1 MRAVRPASAQ
11 LTNLSPSRDA
21 GDGAVPVAVPDHA
34 QIEVSMRVFAI
45 ALALGLWV
53 AVGNFAL
60 AMTAP
65 AEDPDRRLVIG
76 LLLVF
81 SFVVALWRRGA
92 ACAILRARPWLIVVV
107 AVLSLVA
114 ALLDSVDG
122 PYLAIS
128 QTVIGV
134 AVVVARPR
142 MVWVC
147 AGVLEAVY
155 AAAVL
160 VARSPGHLVDD
171 LGQLIAYPFAAA
183 VFLGLANL
191 YMRFLG
197 NVDAV
202 LAEVRDGTRALTP
215 ALGQAIRVG
224 GGSRFGLLPAP
235 PARARLTSV
244 ELRVVDALA
253 AGVRPKQLAYAW
265 GVSLATIRTHI
276 RHAKRKTGARTLPE
290 LAVIVAPLDPQDRG

>member
-1 MRAVRPASAQ
+1 MRSVTPGSAQ
-11 LTNLSPSRDA
+11 LTNRTATGDP
-21 GDGAVPVAVPDHA
+21 GDGSTPLAAPDHA
-34 QIEVSMRVFAI
+34 QVAVSMRVFAI

-60 AMTAP
+60 AMTAS
-65 AEDPDRRLVIG
+65 AEDPIRRLVIG

-81 SFVVALWRRGA
+81 SFVVALWRREA
-92 ACAILRARPWLIVVV
+92 ACAALRARPWLIVVV

-114 ALLDSVDG
+114 ALVDGVDG

-147 AGVLEAVY
+147 AGVLEALY

-160 VARSPGHLVDD
+160 VAYSPGHLVND
-171 LGQLIAYPFAAA
+171 LGQLVAYPFAAA

-197 NVDAV
+197 DVDGV
-202 LAEVRDGTRALTP
+202 LAELRDGAPALTP
-215 ALGQAIRVG
+215 ALGQAILLG
-224 GGSRFGLLPAP
+224 GGHRVGLLPAP
-235 PARARLTSV
+235 PPRDRLTTA

-253 AGVRPKQLAYAW
+253 RGMRPKQLAYAW

-290 LAVIVAPLDPQDRG
+290 LAVIVARRDPQDRG